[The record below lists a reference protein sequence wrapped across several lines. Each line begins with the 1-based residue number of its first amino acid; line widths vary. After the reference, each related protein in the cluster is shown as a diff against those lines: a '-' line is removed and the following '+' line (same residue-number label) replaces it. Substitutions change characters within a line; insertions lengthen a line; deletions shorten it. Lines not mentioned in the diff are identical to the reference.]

1 MFVVDDALL
10 EAVAPELV
18 RLERVCFVLGGSGS
32 GKSTVCTELAT
43 RHGVEVLD
51 MDARLYG
58 SWHGSFDPVRH
69 PANAAWSG
77 SPDPLAWMLRL
88 SPDEFLAFH
97 AAAAAEALDL
107 LVAEVRGRDPDLPL
121 VVDGG
126 FASVAIP
133 ARVVAPGRIAVLALP
148 PAARSTAWTGS
159 PDRRAFLDVVAGVDG
174 VPDPV
179 ERFLALDRALSDA
192 LGHEAAAAGVRVLE
206 RRDGIA
212 VEDVAAEVAALLR
225 LA

>member
-1 MFVVDDALL
+1 VFVVDDALL
-10 EAVAPELV
+10 EDVRPELA
-18 RLERVCFVLGGSGS
+18 RLERLGLVLGGSGS
-32 GKSTVCTELAT
+32 GKSTVCAELAT

-77 SPDPLAWMLRL
+77 APDPLAWMLRL
-88 SPDEFLAFH
+88 SADEFLAFH

-107 LVAEVRGRDPDLPL
+107 LVAELRGRDPDLPL

-126 FASVAIP
+126 FASVTVP
-133 ARVVAPGRIAVLALP
+133 ARVVSPSRIVVLALP
-148 PAARSTAWTGS
+148 AAARSTAWTGS
-159 PDRRAFLDVVAGVDG
+159 PDRRAFLDVVAGVAG

-179 ERFLALDRALSDA
+179 ERFLAMDVALSDA
-192 LGHEAAAAGVRVLE
+192 LDREAAAAGVRVLE
-206 RRDGIA
+206 RREGVT
-212 VEDVAAEVAALLR
+212 VEEVAAEVAAQLR